1 VTAAEQP
8 CSGCENERV
17 HVFEIFGMDCA
28 VEATII
34 EKALRRLP
42 GVCSVRT
49 STVTRQ
55 ATVVHTLE
63 AETVRRAIET
73 AGFQAREARR
83 DPAPPAI
90 PAWTTWAAL
99 AATAAGALLS
109 LLGSPA
115 AVAGFAV
122 AVVVGG
128 APIARKGLRA
138 ARQWHLDMNALMTIA
153 VVGASA
159 IGQWAEGASTVVLF
173 SLAQLLESRAL
184 ERARRAIAGLV
195 QLTPE
200 QAVVR
205 RTAGE
210 VRVPVAEIARG
221 ETIAV
226 GPGERVPLDGIVQTG
241 TSELDEAPL
250 TGESKPAARG
260 VGEEVFAGSVNG
272 PGALEI
278 RVTRPAAETML
289 SRIVRRVEEAQASRA
304 PSQGFVERFARAYT
318 PLVIAAAVLAA
329 VVPPLVVG
337 GAWTPW
343 FYRALVLLVV
353 SCPCALVI
361 STPVSIVSALTA
373 ASRVGVLIKGGA
385 HLEAIGRARAIA
397 FDKTGTLTQG
407 ALAVTEIVPVPGQTE
422 DELLRLAA
430 AVEGRS
436 GHAIGHAVVSAAA
449 GRGLTPPAAQ
459 DVVALA
465 GSGVRGNVDGRAV
478 MVGSHRWFDEEGLC
492 DHRLDGRLAELEAA
506 GRSAMM
512 VASDGRMLG
521 VLGVADVVRA
531 EAAAAVSDLR
541 ASGLHVALLTGD
553 NGRTAETIGA
563 GVGIADLRSELR
575 PDAKVEAVHDLARR
589 HGGVVMVGDG
599 INDAPA
605 LAASAVGIA
614 MGTGASEAAVETADI
629 ALLHADLRLVPAT
642 IRLSR
647 ATAQVVRQNVVLS
660 LGVKA
665 VVLALT
671 LSGHGSLWAA
681 VAADMGASLVVIANG
696 LRLLAPP
703 R

>member
-8 CSGCENERV
+8 CPGCENERV

-28 VEATII
+28 AETTVI
-34 EKALRRLP
+34 EKALRRVP

-83 DPAPPAI
+83 APAPPSI
-90 PAWTTWAAL
+90 PTWTTWVAL
-99 AATAAGALLS
+99 VATAAGAVLS
-109 LLGSPA
+109 IAGSSA
-115 AVAGFAV
+115 AVGAFAT
-122 AVVVGG
+122 AVLVGG
-128 APIARKGLRA
+128 APIARKGVRA

-153 VVGASA
+153 VVGASV

-205 RTAGE
+205 RAAGE
-210 VRVPVAEIARG
+210 ARVPVAEIMRG
-221 ETIAV
+221 ETIVV
-226 GPGERVPLDGIVQTG
+226 GPGERVPLDGIVLAG
-241 TSELDEAPL
+241 ASELDEAPL
-250 TGESKPAARG
+250 TGESRPAARG
-260 VGEEVFAGSVNG
+260 LGDEVFAGSVNG
-272 PGALEI
+272 AGALEV

-304 PSQGFVERFARAYT
+304 PSQGFVERFARVYT
-318 PLVIAAAVLAA
+318 PLVIGAAVLAA
-329 VVPPLVVG
+329 VVPPLLAG
-337 GAWTPW
+337 GDWRPW

-407 ALAVTEIVPVPGQTE
+407 ALQVTEIVPVPGSTE
-422 DELLRLAA
+422 VGLLGLAA

-436 GHAIGHAVVSAAA
+436 GHAIGRAVAAA
-449 GRGLTPPAAQ
+449 AVARGVAPLPAQ

-465 GSGVRGNVDGRAV
+465 GSGVRGYVDGRTV
-478 MVGSHRWFDEEGLC
+478 MVGSHRWFDEQSLC
-492 DHRLDGRLAELEAA
+492 DHRLDGTLAELEAA

-512 VASDGRMLG
+512 VAADGHVLG
-521 VLGVADVVRA
+521 VLGVADEVRR
-531 EAAAAVSDLR
+531 EAGAAVSDLH

-553 NGRTAETIGA
+553 NGRTAGAIGA
-563 GVGIADLRSELR
+563 ALGITDIRSELR
-575 PDAKVEAVHDLARR
+575 PDAKVEALRDLARR
-589 HGGVVMVGDG
+589 HGSAVMVGDG

-642 IRLSR
+642 VRLSR
-647 ATAQVVRQNVVLS
+647 ATARVVRQNVVLS

-665 VVLALT
+665 AVLALT

-681 VAADMGASLVVIANG
+681 VAADMGASLIVIANG